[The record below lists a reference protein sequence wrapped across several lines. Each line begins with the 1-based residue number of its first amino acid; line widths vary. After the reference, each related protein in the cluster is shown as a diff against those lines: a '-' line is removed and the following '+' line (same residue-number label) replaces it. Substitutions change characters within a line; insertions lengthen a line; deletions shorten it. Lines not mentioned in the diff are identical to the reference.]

1 MAEKITR
8 WNMYQYSIA
17 DQMEYRRSRR
27 EEAQAIIDSN
37 AQLANSFA
45 TISSNKSIG
54 EGDLFSRIA
63 MERMTGTKVS
73 KSA

>member
-1 MAEKITR
+1 MSPGE
-8 WNMYQYSIA
+8 IA
-17 DQMEYRRSRR
+17 SKVEGSDAGGAFYDAHR